1 MKQIKVDIMFVLLIS
16 FAFFYANG
24 YDCEVRIDFLLL
36 YNVGELIFILIQKSV
51 PLLRFDCDS
60 DSDVCV

>member
-1 MKQIKVDIMFVLLIS
+1 MKQIKVNIMFVLKVN

-51 PLLRFDCDS
+51 PLLRFD
-60 DSDVCV
+60 